1 MSAQNELSPLTDTV
15 RAHETPEGILLE
27 LRLAG
32 PIVRACAWSIDML
45 IRGILYGLIAA
56 VFSFFG
62 GLGTAVMLI
71 MFFLIEWFYPVV
83 FELYNGASPGKKAM
97 GLVVIH
103 DNGTPVSFSSSF
115 IRNLLRTADFLP
127 FLYAAGLLSM
137 LLNRNFQRLGDLA
150 AGTLV
155 VYRDK
160 ELVRAKIPDVEGLR
174 PPVDLSVDE
183 QRDLINFAERSSQLS
198 AERQVELAAQLSSV
212 TGKHGEAGVHEILG
226 YATWLTRGHK

>member
-1 MSAQNELSPLTDTV
+1 MSVKNELSPLTDTV
-15 RAHETPEGILLE
+15 RAHETPEGIRLE

-32 PIVRACAWSIDML
+32 PVVRACAWSIDML
-45 IRGILYGLIAA
+45 IRAIMYGLIAA
-56 VFSFFG
+56 VFSYFG
-62 GLGTAVMLI
+62 GVGTAIMLI
-71 MFFLIEWFYPVV
+71 MFFLIEWFYPVL

-103 DNGTPVSFSSSF
+103 DNGTPISFSSSF

-127 FLYAAGLLSM
+127 FMYAAGLLSM
-137 LLNRNFQRLGDLA
+137 LMNRNFQRLGDLA

-160 ELVRAKIPDVEGLR
+160 ELVRVKLPDIEGLR

-183 QRDLINFAERSSQLS
+183 QRDLISFAERSAQLS
-198 AERQVELAAQLSSV
+198 TERQVELAAQLYPV
-212 TGKHGEAGVHEILG
+212 TGKRGEAGVKEILG
-226 YATWLTRGHK
+226 YATWLTRGHR